1 MKDTLEGLETVSAN
15 VETEYVIVKEQ
26 IDKIIKA
33 GWRQVDRRIEA
44 LRELEAVKEEMDNK
58 WEEYDELKWKVDDER

>member
-1 MKDTLEGLETVSAN
+1 METVSAN

-44 LRELEAVKEEMDNK
+44 LRELEAVQQELDKK
-58 WEEYDELKWKVDDER
+58 WRELDE

>member
-1 MKDTLEGLETVSAN
+1 MKDALEGLETVSAN

-44 LRELEAVKEEMDNK
+44 LRELEAVQQELDKK
-58 WEEYDELKWKVDDER
+58 WRELDE

>member
-33 GWRQVDRRIEA
+33 GWCQVDRRIEA
-44 LRELEAVKEEMDNK
+44 LRELEAVQQELDKK
-58 WEEYDELKWKVDDER
+58 WSELDE

>member
-1 MKDTLEGLETVSAN
+1 MKDKLEGLETVSAN

-44 LRELEAVKEEMDNK
+44 LRELEAVQQELDKK
-58 WEEYDELKWKVDDER
+58 WRELDE

>member
-1 MKDTLEGLETVSAN
+1 MKDTLEGLEPVSAN

-44 LRELEAVKEEMDNK
+44 LRELEAVQQELDKK
-58 WEEYDELKWKVDDER
+58 WRELDE